1 MKTSYLTYNILNI
14 LCSYVE
20 EAINSGG
27 ELLTAPLETLI
38 LSLAVLVELHPLL
51 VKLKNLLIDV
61 PVLNGGEP
69 SIHPWLLDSSNN
81 TRGFSVQEAF
91 SAHIDAWIFLSR
103 WQATIS
109 EVEGLFL
116 LFKDASCVLWY
127 KYFNTSLPVG
137 SWLSGT
143 LSQKL
148 PTRNFCVVDLLVL
161 HFSET

>member
-69 SIHPWLLDSSNN
+69 SIHP
-81 TRGFSVQEAF
+81 
-91 SAHIDAWIFLSR
+91 
-103 WQATIS
+103 
-109 EVEGLFL
+109 
-116 LFKDASCVLWY
+116 
-127 KYFNTSLPVG
+127 
-137 SWLSGT
+137 
-143 LSQKL
+143 
-148 PTRNFCVVDLLVL
+148 
-161 HFSET
+161 